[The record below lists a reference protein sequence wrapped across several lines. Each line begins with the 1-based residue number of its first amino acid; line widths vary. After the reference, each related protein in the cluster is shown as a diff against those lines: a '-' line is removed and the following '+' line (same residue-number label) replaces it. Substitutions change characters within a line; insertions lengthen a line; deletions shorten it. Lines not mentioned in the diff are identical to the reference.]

1 MDEFHRLAYLIRRY
15 VEWYG
20 HPPTIAKSCAYRI
33 HISYIPIPVRPKIDG
48 MKYSQEKQ
56 GGRAAIL
63 AGGHCAEEAI
73 PTVFFDLS
81 DYAGGELPASS
92 QSTSMGL
99 SAPSVEEHYGALL
112 QREEQAHQRTQEKLR
127 MAQEQMRRM
136 QDETK
141 QRELEFEEEKRE
153 LMDMMDEKE
162 EVLAWEQSQLE
173 IRIQQERDMT
183 KAENARLKER
193 VKKLSMIQSNL
204 LKQVS
209 MLMTER
215 EELKRLERRK
225 SPRGKTSASSTSS
238 CTSLGAQGIN
248 LERLAELNAFVKNGV
263 PKNLNGDLQEPL
275 EEILLHEAP
284 EMDRQD
290 SPQPSVSES
299 IRSRPS
305 SQDLLRQIRQHT
317 TCYAATR
324 AAVSPRRVSSPRLRR
339 KEDARRDVPSYA
351 DVMALPLQERPSSSL
366 GKQDDLMAS
375 FAQHL
380 EAYAQRQSDAG
391 G

>member
-1 MDEFHRLAYLIRRY
+1 
-15 VEWYG
+15 
-20 HPPTIAKSCAYRI
+20 
-33 HISYIPIPVRPKIDG
+33 
-48 MKYSQEKQ
+48 MKYSQDKQ
-56 GGRAAIL
+56 GSRAAIL
-63 AGGHCAEEAI
+63 AGAHCAEETV
-73 PTVFFDLS
+73 PTVFFDLF
-81 DYAGGELPASS
+81 DYAGGELPAS

-99 SAPSVEEHYGALL
+99 SAPSVEEHYGVWL

-127 MAQEQMRRM
+127 MAQEQMRCM

-153 LMDMMDEKE
+153 LIDMIDEKE

-173 IRIQQERDMT
+173 IQIQQERDMT

-215 EELKRLERRK
+215 EELKRLECRK
-225 SPRGKTSASSTSS
+225 CPRGKTWASSTSS

-248 LERLAELNAFVKNGV
+248 LERMAELNAFVQNGA
-263 PKNLNGDLQEPL
+263 PKNLNGDLHEP
-275 EEILLHEAP
+275 EEILL
-284 EMDRQD
+284 QD
-290 SPQPSVSES
+290 SPEPSVSES
-299 IRSRPS
+299 ISRPS

-324 AAVSPRRVSSPRLRR
+324 AAVSPRRVSSARLRR

-351 DVMALPLQERPSSSL
+351 D
-366 GKQDDLMAS
+366 G
-375 FAQHL
+375 FAF
-380 EAYAQRQSDAG
+380 AG
-391 G
+391 

>member
-1 MDEFHRLAYLIRRY
+1 
-15 VEWYG
+15 
-20 HPPTIAKSCAYRI
+20 
-33 HISYIPIPVRPKIDG
+33 

-56 GGRAAIL
+56 GGRAIL
-63 AGGHCAEEAI
+63 GNGRAEEAI

-81 DYAGGELPASS
+81 DYGSELPASS
-92 QSTSMGL
+92 HTSMGL

-127 MAQEQMRRM
+127 MAQEQMRCM
-136 QDETK
+136 QDEAK

-248 LERLAELNAFVKNGV
+248 LERLAELNAFVRNGG

-284 EMDRQD
+284 DMDRQD
-290 SPQPSVSES
+290 
-299 IRSRPS
+299 

-324 AAVSPRRVSSPRLRR
+324 AAVSPRRVSSPRAPR
-339 KEDARRDVPSYA
+339 KEDARRDVPSFA
-351 DVMALPLQERPSSSL
+351 DVMALPLQEPPSSE
-366 GKQDDLMAS
+366 KQDDLMAS

-380 EAYAQRQSDAG
+380 EAYAQRQSDVG
-391 G
+391 GCQN

>member
-1 MDEFHRLAYLIRRY
+1 
-15 VEWYG
+15 
-20 HPPTIAKSCAYRI
+20 
-33 HISYIPIPVRPKIDG
+33 
-48 MKYSQEKQ
+48 MKAQE
-56 GGRAAIL
+56 AAIL
-63 AGGHCAEEAI
+63 TGGHRTEETI

-81 DYAGGELPASS
+81 DYAGGELPGTS

-112 QREEQAHQRTQEKLR
+112 QREEQAHQRTEEKLR

-136 QDETK
+136 QDEIR

-153 LMDMMDEKE
+153 LMDMIDEKE

-193 VKKLSMIQSNL
+193 VKKLNMIQNNL

-209 MLMTER
+209 MLMSER

-238 CTSLGAQGIN
+238 CTSLGAQGMS
-248 LERLAELNAFVKNGV
+248 LERMAELNAFVKNGV
-263 PKNLNGDLQEPL
+263 PKNLNGDAKVQEPL
-275 EEILLHEAP
+275 EEVLLREEA
-284 EMDRQD
+284 EALGRQD
-290 SPQPSVSES
+290 SPEHSVSES
-299 IRSRPS
+299 LRGRPS
-305 SQDLLRQIRQHT
+305 SQELLRQICHHT
-317 TCYAATR
+317 TSYAATR
-324 AAVSPRRVSSPRLRR
+324 AAVSPRPVSSRG
-339 KEDARRDVPSYA
+339 RDVPSYA
-351 DVMALPLQERPSSSL
+351 DVMAFPLKERRPSSP

-375 FAQHL
+375 FAQHFA
-380 EAYAQRQSDAG
+380 AYTRQSDAG
-391 G
+391 RPYKT